1 WSYVNAIEN
10 IEKNQCTKIDIQLAD
25 TPDPHQKFDV
35 VLANIN
41 KNIILT
47 HLPVLTKQIRPG
59 GCLLIS
65 GLLASDEVEIM
76 TAIRTEGL
84 NVVKKAEKDNWL
96 VFKLAP

>member
-1 WSYVNAIEN
+1 MEN
-10 IEKNQCTKIDIQLAD
+10 IERNKCIKISIQLAD
-25 TPDPHQKFDV
+25 TPDPNLQFDV

-47 HLPVLTKQIRPG
+47 HLPILSKQIRQG

-65 GLLASDEVEIM
+65 GLLASDEVDILS
-76 TAIRTEGL
+76 AVRREGL
-84 NVVKKAEKDNWL
+84 NVVKKAERDNWL